1 MPRTIEDVSKELA
14 TVNAAIQDLIA
25 GKRLVQLRVGS
36 GDFARLY
43 VNQEVSLENLKELR
57 NELLQELAQLE
68 NTDGIKFRNETNI
81 VMVTGKFR
89 R

>member
-25 GKRLVQLRVGS
+25 GERLVQLKVGS

-43 VNQEVSLENLKELR
+43 VSQELSLENLKEVR

-68 NTDGIKFRNETNI
+68 NTDEIKFRNETNI